1 MRLDKFLVECG
12 LGSRT
17 QVKLILK
24 KKQISVN
31 GNSETSPK
39 VQVDEYRDEIKYN
52 GTLVSYEKFVYYM
65 LHKPK
70 GVISATDDPSHK
82 TVLDLLD
89 KTARDKAVFPVG
101 RLDIDTT
108 GLLLSPKKHVDKC
121 YEAKISGI
129 MTEDDILAFDNGI
142 ILKDFTCLPALL
154 EIVEVN
160 QVKKQSLVKITIKEG
175 KFHQVKRMVA
185 ACGKEVL
192 ELKRLSM
199 GNLQLDKQLESGQW
213 RRLTIKEIEKLEK
226 HMQ

>member
-101 RLDIDTT
+101 RLD
-108 GLLLSPKKHVDKC
+108 
-121 YEAKISGI
+121 
-129 MTEDDILAFDNGI
+129 
-142 ILKDFTCLPALL
+142 
-154 EIVEVN
+154 
-160 QVKKQSLVKITIKEG
+160 
-175 KFHQVKRMVA
+175 
-185 ACGKEVL
+185 
-192 ELKRLSM
+192 
-199 GNLQLDKQLESGQW
+199 
-213 RRLTIKEIEKLEK
+213 
-226 HMQ
+226 

>member
-1 MRLDKFLVECG
+1 MRTWFTYSSQINIE
-12 LGSRT
+12 
-17 QVKLILK
+17 

-31 GNSETSPK
+31 SNSETSPK

-108 GLLLSPKKHVDKC
+108 GLLLITNNGELAHKMLSPKNTLINAMRQK
-121 YEAKISGI
+121 SQG
-129 MTEDDILAFDNGI
+129 
-142 ILKDFTCLPALL
+142 
-154 EIVEVN
+154 
-160 QVKKQSLVKITIKEG
+160 
-175 KFHQVKRMVA
+175 
-185 ACGKEVL
+185 
-192 ELKRLSM
+192 
-199 GNLQLDKQLESGQW
+199 
-213 RRLTIKEIEKLEK
+213 
-226 HMQ
+226 